1 MSEEIPV
8 HTENR
13 YWGKLPEAELE
24 KALAFI
30 DAEGWDAFTEAFK
43 GKFDFTTQENRA
55 DWRFFVP
62 LTRASVVLDAGA
74 GLGRISIPLARVVGK
89 VVACDTSIV
98 RMRFLKKLAEA
109 KGLQNIE
116 TVVADIFEPPF
127 KDESFDLIVMN
138 GLLEWV
144 GKTDWYED
152 PREAQVA
159 CLKIC
164 KRLLKPGGYLYV
176 GIENRAALAYLR
188 GTDHSGLRFTS
199 YMPRFLADWY
209 TKVRKGH
216 PYDTYTYTKA
226 GYAKLLSEAGFV
238 DPDFYLVYPGYNL
251 PRVLI
256 PHDEVRLLSYALSAM
271 MPGNTLFRRA
281 AQLAMR
287 SLFVARLYRYFFF
300 SFSIFARK

>member
-1 MSEEIPV
+1 MTAV

-24 KALAFI
+24 KALVFI
-30 DAEGWDAFTEAFK
+30 DEKGWEEFVEAYT
-43 GKFDFTTQENRA
+43 GKFDFTMQENRA
-55 DWRFFVP
+55 DWQFYVP
-62 LTRASVVLDAGA
+62 LTRDSVVLDAGA
-74 GLGRISIPLARVVGK
+74 GLGRISIPLARVAGK
-89 VVACDTSIV
+89 VVACDASIV

-109 KGLQNIE
+109 KGLPNVE

-127 KDESFDLIVMN
+127 ADESFDLIVMN

-144 GKTDWYED
+144 GSTDRYAD
-152 PREAQVA
+152 PREAQIA
-159 CLKIC
+159 CLRIC
-164 KRLLKPGGYLYV
+164 KRLLRPGGYLYV
-176 GIENRAALAYLR
+176 GIENRFALAYLR

-199 YMPRFLADWY
+199 YMPRWLADLY
-209 TKVRKGH
+209 TRARKGRR
-216 PYDTYTYTKA
+216 YDTYTYTKA
-226 GYAKLLSEAGFV
+226 GYKKLLSEAGFS

-251 PRVLI
+251 PRILI
-256 PHDEVRLLSYALSAM
+256 PHEEVRLLSYALSGM

-287 SLFVARLYRYFFF
+287 SAIVARLYRHFFF